1 MRVCAEF
8 EDHFTALAA
17 HKHLVDEG
25 LDPQEIEIRSPY
37 PLPEHPIPPHRSGP
51 YNMRAIVRFMW
62 AVAVLCGFSF
72 VTFTQYE
79 WAPVSVTN
87 GHPLIPIPI
96 TMLVTYECGMIT
108 AILTTTFMFFL
119 ETFKFRQLV
128 PPLEEDMPVAIG
140 YVALIVGGRS
150 ADRAMKMLDG
160 KGARSVVSY
169 GFMFMLLGLLSG
181 CSQFNMRKQDVIK
194 STEAAAELAPPLSVR
209 MPSAAEQV
217 VPAPP
222 TIGLQGVAGDEKLF
236 YDYRASLARAM
247 RQANAKDAGAAE
259 TMKAMNEA
267 EGKLKAEGQYPKL
280 YELKNRQAEV
290 EAGIAGWVNPVKAT
304 EENLKRGEQLFATN
318 CALCHGDKGEKPG
331 KVGEACLPK
340 PPAIG
345 TKAAYPN
352 ASKPDGYFYYNI
364 YCGKNSMPPF
374 GYKLTPE
381 EIAQVVLHVRK
392 LQSAQ

>member
-25 LDPQEIEIRSPY
+25 LDPQEIEVRSPY

-51 YNMRAIVRFMW
+51 YNMRGIVRFMW

-96 TMLVTYECGMIT
+96 TMIVTYECGMIT

-128 PPLEEDMPVAIG
+128 PALEEDMPVAIG
-140 YVALIVGGRS
+140 YVALVVGGRS
-150 ADRAMKMLDG
+150 ADRAMKMLEG
-160 KGARSVVSY
+160 RGARSVVSY
-169 GFMFMLLGLLSG
+169 ALMFFMLTFLTG
-181 CSQFNMRKQDVIK
+181 CAQFNMRKQDVIK
-194 STEAAAELAPPLSVR
+194 STEAAAELAPAQSVR
-209 MPSAAEQV
+209 MPSNEEQAV
-217 VPAPP
+217 APP
-222 TIGLQGVAGDEKLF
+222 KAIGYNVDGDEKLF
-236 YDYRASLARAM
+236 YDYRAKLAQAM
-247 RQANAKDAGAAE
+247 RQASAKDAGVAD
-259 TMKAMNEA
+259 TMKAMNDIEA
-267 EGKLKAEGQYPKL
+267 QLKAEGQYPKM
-280 YELKNRQAEV
+280 YALKNRQAEV
-290 EAGIAGWVNPVKAT
+290 EKDIAAWVNPVKAT
-304 EENLKRGEQLFATN
+304 EETLARGDKLFATN
-318 CALCHGDKGEKPG
+318 CALCHGAKGAGDGEVG
-331 KVGEACLPK
+331 KACMPA

-345 TKAAYPN
+345 TRAKYPN
-352 ASKPDGYFYYNI
+352 NTKPDGYFYYNI
-364 YCGKNSMPPF
+364 YCGKNNMPPF

-381 EIAQVVLHVRK
+381 EIATIVVHLRQ
-392 LQSAQ
+392 LQAAQ